1 MWHLSRYDK
10 SIFRD
15 LELFYMRD
23 ITGALLLI
31 TSMAVYANDT
41 SIGEVNSTIEL
52 LKQNDISMEKE
63 RLLISP
69 ERINVDYLFVN
80 HAPLDVTLPV
90 AFPMPP
96 EQYDETDRNPGLM
109 NFKLSVNGKPVTP
122 QEQWIA
128 LLINEKGNTRED
140 ITDKL
145 LKAGWTVEQLRNV
158 LKNNEIFQQPDNLPA
173 LPEAWVKNNESFLA
187 VQQFFIWQQTFPA
200 GKEVMINHT
209 YTPSPT
215 SGVPREVADI
225 TDNYCLTN
233 ENQQQLSRLRS
244 NVKRNHQEEDFSGFN
259 WAQLDY
265 ILTTGANW
273 KEGVIGD
280 FTLRVHKRTA
290 DEVAVVCFNHSLKSI
305 DPLTLEFKQKNLK
318 PEQDLNIIYLSSW

>member
-1 MWHLSRYDK
+1 MR
-10 SIFRD
+10 
-15 LELFYMRD
+15 EL
-23 ITGALLLI
+23 TGALLLI
-31 TSMAVYANDT
+31 TSMSVYANDT
-41 SIGEVNSTIEL
+41 SIGDINSTIEF

-80 HAPLDVTLPV
+80 HAPQDVTLPV

-96 EQYDETDRNPGLM
+96 EQYYESDRNPGLM

-122 QEQWIA
+122 QEKWVA
-128 LLINEKGNTRED
+128 LLINEKEKSWDD

-145 LKAGWTVEQLRNV
+145 LKTGWTVEQLRNV
-158 LKNNEIFQQPDNLPA
+158 IKNNAIFQQPDNLPA
-173 LPEAWVKNNESFLA
+173 LPEAWVKNGGDLLA

-209 YTPSPT
+209 YTPSLT

-225 TDNYCLTN
+225 TDKNCLTD
-233 ENQQQLSRLRS
+233 ENKQQLSQLRS
-244 NVKRNHQEEDFSGFN
+244 NVKRNHQEEVFPGFN

-280 FTLRVHKRTA
+280 FTLRIHKRAA
-290 DEVAVVCFNHSLKSI
+290 DEVAVVCFNHSLKLI
-305 DPLTLEFKQKNLK
+305 EPLSLEFKQKNFK
-318 PEQDLNIIYLSSW
+318 PEQDLRIIYLSSW